1 MFGTP
6 NGQYAVGYT
15 KVFADDINN
24 TTHKFTLDT
33 KGETVV
39 YINKKEVFKTKGGK
53 ETF

>member
-33 KGETVV
+33 KCETVV
-39 YINKKEVFKTKGGK
+39 YIDKKEVFKTNGGK
-53 ETF
+53 ENF